1 MSNNATPSLGQ
12 AFNHIKLSTK
22 REDFKLSGINVLLN
36 EGVEK
41 KFETNQ
47 KEAAI
52 FAHGGC
58 NLLEAEAQK
67 LGSEDGKQVRCDLQM
82 KSLALAHFSESGKSG
97 CN

>member
-1 MSNNATPSLGQ
+1 MQRHCWDRHSITSNCPQREKISS
-12 AFNHIKLSTK
+12 FLSSMC
-22 REDFKLSGINVLLN
+22 FLN